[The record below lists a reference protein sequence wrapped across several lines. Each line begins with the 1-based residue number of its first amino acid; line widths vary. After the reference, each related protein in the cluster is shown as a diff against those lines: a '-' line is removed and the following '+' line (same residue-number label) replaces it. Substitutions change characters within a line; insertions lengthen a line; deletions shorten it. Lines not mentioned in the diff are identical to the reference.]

1 MRILFLVNALGV
13 IVATVYA
20 GMAAS
25 PVWIPWYAFGAAA
38 AFIVALAIPWVA
50 EYRSMG
56 RDFGAIE
63 SDFMTHGRP
72 EAFQSQPSQQVF
84 GANDSPPGIS
94 SSTPPYFWVV
104 AFGLIGVGLLA
115 ADVIQWLPLPTAP
128 EDDRSLSNF

>member
-1 MRILFLVNALGV
+1 MKALFAINALGV
-13 IVATVYA
+13 VIATVYA

-25 PVWIPWYAFGAAA
+25 SVWIPWYAFGAAA
-38 AFIVALAIPWVA
+38 AFVIALAIPMVA

-63 SDFMTHGRP
+63 SDFMTHGRGDMG
-72 EAFQSQPSQQVF
+72 QPQPRQQVF
-84 GANDSPPGIS
+84 GANDKLPGFKGSSPP
-94 SSTPPYFWVV
+94 TFWIIV
-104 AFGLIGVGLLA
+104 FGVIGLGLLV